1 MFTQKSTQK
10 QYKYIFEG
18 DCEWVGGWS
27 SGGEKGREVKFV
39 EVRND
44 FDGDPICFW
53 LAIGVRGVLM
63 ELLNFQVG
71 IHIIYT

>member
-18 DCEWVGGWS
+18 DWVGGGMVV
-27 SGGEKGREVKFV
+27 GGEKGREVKFV